1 MYKKLLSSKEM
12 KEIDSYSIKKI
23 GIDEDILIEN
33 ASLALLDECPKVK
46 TARIF
51 CGRGNNGEDGYA
63 LARHLFLRGVD
74 VEIISLRE
82 SKNKNAMIDEKL
94 GIKIT
99 PFKNMEDKESELY
112 VDAVFGTGLKRNIE
126 GDEAKAIEYI
136 NEKEGFKLSVD
147 IPSGVNADTGQIFSC
162 AVKADKTVTFAFYKP
177 GLFIYP
183 GKEYSKEVVLK
194 DISLVKNEVDSKKY
208 LVEEIA
214 LKKRDRDSNKGNY
227 GNLLT
232 VTGSY
237 KMSGAAVMASRSAIK
252 SGCGLVTAGVPS
264 CIASTVSRRLTE
276 AMILP
281 LPSEKGEFSSLALC
295 EIEQFSKKANTLLI
309 GCGIGNTKTNAYLVK
324 EAINCFKGKN
334 IVIDADGLNVLTD
347 DLSSLKGTVI
357 TPHPKEMSRL
367 TKDSVAS
374 IQKDRICSALSF
386 AEKYECTVVLK
397 GAGTVTAYPDGRVY
411 LNTTGNPGM
420 ANGGSGDVLAGI
432 IASFL
437 AQGICGAVEK
447 AVYIHGLAGDMAA
460 ENKSEN
466 AMSATDIIRMIPK
479 AIKLMYDKRK
489 M

>member
-1 MYKKLLSSKEM
+1 MYKKLYGAKEM
-12 KEIDSYSIKKI
+12 KNIDSYSIKNI
-23 GIDEDILIEN
+23 GIDENILIEN
-33 ASLALLDECPKVK
+33 ASLALLCECPEVK

-51 CGRGNNGEDGYA
+51 CGRGNNGADGYA
-63 LARHLFLRGVD
+63 LARHLFLKGVD
-74 VEIISLRE
+74 VEIISLGE
-82 SKNKNAMIDEKL
+82 SKNKNALIDEKL

-99 PFKNMEDKESELY
+99 PFEKMEDKETELY
-112 VDAVFGTGLKRNIE
+112 VDAIFGTGLKRNIE

-136 NEKEGFKLSVD
+136 NKKEGFKLSVD
-147 IPSGVNADTGQIFSC
+147 IPSGVSADTGEIFAC

-194 DISLVKNEVDSKKY
+194 DISLVPNGQDTKKY
-208 LVEEIA
+208 LVEEIT
-214 LKKRDRDSNKGNY
+214 LEKRDRDSNKGNY
-227 GNLLT
+227 GHLLT

-237 KMSGAAVMASRSAIK
+237 KMTGASVMANKSAIK

-264 CIASTVSRRLTE
+264 CIASTVSNRLIE
-276 AMILP
+276 AMTLP
-281 LPSEKGEFSSLALC
+281 LDSENGSFSSSALC
-295 EIEQFSKKANTLLI
+295 EIKEFSKKANTLLI
-309 GCGIGNTKTNAYLVK
+309 GCGIGNTKTNAYLVR
-324 EAINCFKGKN
+324 EAISCFKGKN
-334 IVIDADGLNVLTD
+334 IVVDADGLNVLKD
-347 DLSSLKGTVI
+347 DPSVLKGTVI

-367 TKDSVAS
+367 TKNSVAS

-386 AEKYECTVVLK
+386 AKKYECIVVLK
-397 GAGTVTAYPDGRVY
+397 GAGSVTAYPDGRVY

-420 ANGGSGDVLAGI
+420 ANGGSGDVLSGL

-437 AQGICGAVEK
+437 AQGISGAVEK

-460 ENKSEN
+460 EIKSEN

-479 AIKLMYDKRK
+479 AIKFMYDKRK